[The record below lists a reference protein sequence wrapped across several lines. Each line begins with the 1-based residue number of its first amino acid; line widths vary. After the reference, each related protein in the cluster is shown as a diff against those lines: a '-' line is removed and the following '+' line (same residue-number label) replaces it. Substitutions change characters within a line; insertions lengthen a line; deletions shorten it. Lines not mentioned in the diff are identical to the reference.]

1 MENRF
6 NLYYWELVIK
16 KIEESWIEK
25 CTEDIKN
32 RKYLCWTIEEL
43 TNESDS
49 LWSTE
54 HDHMLVTG
62 FKDFKCDKKNIINE
76 KEPIITSLEDGY
88 YVFRTDSGDSA
99 SVDLIT
105 DDEFDSDKLKLY
117 YRDTLKNNIASCK
130 AIAKVEYDGVVI
142 YEYYKNNDY
151 YIVKTDGVSPYIPKD
166 QIEDFEWL
174 DCNRP
179 EMQGLFQVKN
189 SKITLILDE
198 SAW

>member
-6 NLYYWELVIK
+6 NLYYWELVVK

-25 CTEDIKN
+25 CTEAIKN
-32 RKYLCWTIEEL
+32 RTYLPEVI
-43 TNESDS
+43 NEIANSPIFWD
-49 LWSTE
+49 TE
-54 HDHMLVTG
+54 NDHMLVTG
-62 FKDFKCDKKNIINE
+62 FKDFKCDKKNIIKE

-174 DCNRP
+174 DCVSP